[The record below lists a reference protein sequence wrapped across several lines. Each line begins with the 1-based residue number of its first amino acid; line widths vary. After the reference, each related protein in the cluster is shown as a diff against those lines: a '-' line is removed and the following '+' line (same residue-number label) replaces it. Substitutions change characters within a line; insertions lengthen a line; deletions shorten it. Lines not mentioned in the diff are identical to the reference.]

1 MQQSVDLVPQ
11 NLEHPGLPV
20 AWRSDCRMND
30 DDEINRLFRSVSPQV
45 ENLIVLA
52 AIAVIGLSLMVILF
66 WSAPD

>member
-1 MQQSVDLVPQ
+1 M
-11 NLEHPGLPV
+11 
-20 AWRSDCRMND
+20 RSDCPMND